1 MYKLVR
7 FLKPYKK
14 EFILGPL
21 FKLAEAVLEILLPT
35 LMALIIDNGVNT
47 ADKNYIF
54 IIGGLMLVC
63 TTIGLICALLC
74 QFMASRASQGVGT
87 DIRNSIFEHIGA
99 FSHKEIDK
107 FGTASLINR
116 TTSDVNQVQSAVA
129 MLIRLVIRAPF
140 LCIGGA
146 AMAIIIDAKLSLIL
160 FISIP
165 IFIIVLYLIMKK
177 TIPMYRIVQQK
188 LDNIALIL
196 RQNLSGVRVI
206 RAFSAVEK
214 EKVNFKSS
222 TQDYYNMAVKVGK
235 IASLTNPA
243 TTLIM
248 NLAIIAVLWFGG
260 IRVNLGAMTQGQ
272 IIAYI
277 NYLTLIL
284 NALIVVANLVVLFTK
299 ASASASRINEI
310 FETNPSIQDSH
321 TKIHESLNSP
331 IIEFKNVSFAYND
344 NSEYAIENLSF
355 KVFKGQ
361 FIGIIGGT
369 GSGKSTIVN
378 LIPRFYDV
386 TKGSI
391 FINGVNIK
399 DYSQQNL
406 RNKIGIVPQH
416 AVLFSGTIK
425 NNIRWGKKDAT
436 DGQIKQ
442 AAYIAQAS
450 DFIENLK
457 DKYDTQISQG
467 GINFSGGQKQRLT
480 IARAIVKN
488 PDILILD
495 DSSSALDY
503 ATDSALRKALKAIT
517 QTTIM
522 ISQRASSLTG
532 ADLIIVLDDG
542 KVAGIGKHDELIKN
556 CDVYKEICLSQ
567 VQEENQ

>member
-54 IIGGLMLVC
+54 IIGGLMLIC

-177 TIPMYRIVQQK
+177 TIPMYKIVQQK

-436 DGQIKQ
+436 DEQIKQ

-480 IARAIVKN
+480 IARAIVKK

>member
-54 IIGGLMLVC
+54 IIGGLMLIC

-436 DGQIKQ
+436 DEQIKQ

-480 IARAIVKN
+480 IARAIVKK

>member
-54 IIGGLMLVC
+54 IIGGLMLIC

-436 DGQIKQ
+436 DEQIKQ

-480 IARAIVKN
+480 IARAIVKK

-503 ATDSALRKALKAIT
+503 ATDSTLRKALKAIT

-556 CDVYKEICLSQ
+556 CDIYKEICLSQ

>member
-436 DGQIKQ
+436 DEQIKQ

>member
-54 IIGGLMLVC
+54 IIGGLMLIC

-480 IARAIVKN
+480 IARAIVKK

>member
-54 IIGGLMLVC
+54 IIGGLMLIC

-436 DGQIKQ
+436 DEQIKQ